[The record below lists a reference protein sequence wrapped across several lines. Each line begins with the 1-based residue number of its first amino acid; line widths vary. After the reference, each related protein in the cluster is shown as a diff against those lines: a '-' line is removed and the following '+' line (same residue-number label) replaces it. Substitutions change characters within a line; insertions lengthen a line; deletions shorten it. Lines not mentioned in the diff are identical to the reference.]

1 MRDAK
6 QIESTCNSQ
15 EAALLGTDL
24 GSTAEEVL
32 VQVKKHEAFEKL
44 VQAQDDRLELLHEH
58 GNKLVN
64 ISLPIICWVVD
75 ADLLWWTINSFD
87 LELD

>member
-1 MRDAK
+1 MDQLLDLQFFMRDAK

-64 ISLPIICWVVD
+64 ISLSIRHWFNWNYHV
-75 ADLLWWTINSFD
+75 
-87 LELD
+87 